1 MPKCE
6 VLSLCKRHKK
16 ANIKG
21 EMLEWL
27 KRHAWKACIR
37 QKRIRGSN
45 PRLSARKK
53 GDENQGGVRYREAL
67 AQQESPSLRKE
78 KERNKE

>member
-16 ANIKG
+16 ENIKG

-78 KERNKE
+78 ERG